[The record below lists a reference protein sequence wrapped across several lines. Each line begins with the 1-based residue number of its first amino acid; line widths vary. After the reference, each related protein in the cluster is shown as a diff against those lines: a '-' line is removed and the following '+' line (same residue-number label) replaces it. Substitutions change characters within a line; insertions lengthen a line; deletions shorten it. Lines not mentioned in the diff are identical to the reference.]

1 MLFRSTGKLKW
12 HFQPTPHDE
21 WDWDAVAPVVLVD
34 SKWKGQDR
42 KLLLQAN
49 RNGFLYVMDRTDG
62 KLLLAKPFLKKLN
75 WAEAIGKDG
84 RPILNDLKEN
94 AMGETYVCPGFQG
107 DTNPHAM
114 MLKGGSLHGIF
125 VGNRAMFEDMNR
137 AIEINDIHPVVDKVF
152 TFSQV
157 VEAFQYQ
164 MSQAHFG
171 KVVLTIG

>member
-1 MLFRSTGKLKW
+1 
-12 HFQPTPHDE
+12 
-21 WDWDAVAPVVLVD
+21 
-34 SKWKGQDR
+34 
-42 KLLLQAN
+42 
-49 RNGFLYVMDRTDG
+49 MD
-62 KLLLAKPFLKKLN
+62 
-75 WAEAIGKDG
+75 
-84 RPILNDLKEN
+84 
-94 AMGETYVCPGFQG
+94 
-107 DTNPHAM
+107 
-114 MLKGGSLHGIF
+114 SLHGIF